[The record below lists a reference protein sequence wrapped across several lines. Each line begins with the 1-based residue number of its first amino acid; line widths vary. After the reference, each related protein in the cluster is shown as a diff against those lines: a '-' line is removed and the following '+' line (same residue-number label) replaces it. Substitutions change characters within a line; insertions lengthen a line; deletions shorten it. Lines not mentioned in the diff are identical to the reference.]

1 MHIETARSH
10 QTLKDGTERVYQR
23 HLLRRSYR
31 EGGKVRKQTL
41 ANLSHLPDEAI
52 AALRLVL
59 GGKTVVDADAALQVE
74 RSAGHG
80 HVAAVHTIVRQLGL
94 PGLLGPACR
103 ERDLAYALLVSRVVR
118 PRSKLSTIGWWDDVT
133 LGADLGVAGASTDEV
148 YQAMDWLVG
157 RQDHIEAELAR
168 RHLQAGGIAMF
179 DLSSSWMEGSHCE
192 LACFGHSRDGKRG
205 KPQIEYGLLC
215 DPAGRPVAVRVFAG
229 NTADPTAFTQAV
241 EVVRGSFD
249 LRRLIL
255 VGDRGMI
262 TSARIGDLRATP
274 GMAWITALRAPTV
287 KKLAQDGG
295 PLQLGLFDQTD
306 LAEIC
311 SPDYPGERLVACRNP
326 LLATE
331 RARKRADLL
340 APRPGRHRR
349 RSCPGRHLR
358 HPHIRPGADPGRAR
372 HRRRLQ
378 EPRLRRTRLPPHQGR
393 RPGPAAHLAPA
404 GRPGPRPRAAVH
416 AGLLPGLAPAQRLGA
431 ADLHR
436 RAPPSAGGPR
446 RPRTTFTR
454 RPGQSRPQ
462 DRRQRPADAQL
473 PGPARPPRHAHPR
486 HHHHQRPDPRQAHHP
501 HANPPPRLR
510 PAQHPHPNHPH
521 VDTTTAASNN
531 EPPGQQGFTHPT
543 PRNFGLKV
551 TVNRSK
557 KPTCPRITCQG
568 ADVHALKNPTSVC
581 HSTPGRPGSG
591 ASRSVTSAGWISRV
605 SPPIFSGVG

>member
-1 MHIETARSH
+1 MGSTCENHAVTRRPGAMHIETARSH

-59 GGKTVVDADAALQVE
+59 GGKTVVDADAALQVQ

-80 HVAAVHTIVRQLGL
+80 HVAAVHTIARQLGL

-148 YQAMDWLVG
+148 YQAMDWLVD

-168 RHLQAGGIAMF
+168 RHLAAGGIAMF

-192 LACFGHSRDGKRG
+192 LACFGYSRDGKRG

-249 LRRLIL
+249 LRRL
-255 VGDRGMI
+255 M
-262 TSARIGDLRATP
+262 
-274 GMAWITALRAPTV
+274 
-287 KKLAQDGG
+287 
-295 PLQLGLFDQTD
+295 
-306 LAEIC
+306 
-311 SPDYPGERLVACRNP
+311 ACRNP

-340 APRPGRHRR
+340 AATEALLAKVKQQVDAG
-349 RSCPGRHLR
+349 
-358 HPHIRPGADPGRAR
+358 
-372 HRRRLQ
+372 
-378 EPRLRRTRLPPHQGR
+378 RLRDPDKIGVKADRALRKHKVGKHLVVQVAQGSISWHRDQAKIDAEAALDGIYVIRTSV
-393 RPGPAAHLAPA
+393 PAQTLDAPA
-404 GRPGPRPRAAVH
+404 TVAAYKN
-416 AGLLPGLAPAQRLGA
+416 LA
-431 ADLHR
+431 
-436 RAPPSAGGPR
+436 
-446 RPRTTFTR
+446 
-454 RPGQSRPQ
+454 
-462 DRRQRPADAQL
+462 
-473 PGPARPPRHAHPR
+473 
-486 HHHHQRPDPRQAHHP
+486 
-501 HANPPPRLR
+501 
-510 PAQHPHPNHPH
+510 
-521 VDTTTAASNN
+521 
-531 EPPGQQGFTHPT
+531 
-543 PRNFGLKV
+543 
-551 TVNRSK
+551 
-557 KPTCPRITCQG
+557 
-568 ADVHALKNPTSVC
+568 
-581 HSTPGRPGSG
+581 
-591 ASRSVTSAGWISRV
+591 
-605 SPPIFSGVG
+605 